1 MKTGGKMKEKNVK
14 NAVFH
19 IFLGVELKFSETLLV
34 CLKAL
39 FESFQMPFTDF

>member
-1 MKTGGKMKEKNVK
+1 MKEKSVK
-14 NAVFH
+14 NTVFC
-19 IFLGVELKFSETLLV
+19 IFLGVELKFSEMLLV